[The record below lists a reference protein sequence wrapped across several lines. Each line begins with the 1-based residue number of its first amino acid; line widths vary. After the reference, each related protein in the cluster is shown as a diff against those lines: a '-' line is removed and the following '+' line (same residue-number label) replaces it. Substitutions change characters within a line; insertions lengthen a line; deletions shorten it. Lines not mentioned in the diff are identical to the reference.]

1 MSITLPQAAFT
12 IHTVVKLDDWSN
24 ATSETIW
31 ECYGNFIN
39 YVRLEK
45 VSGTLKV
52 TALFNGTTREAS
64 TTISYSGYY
73 FITCIIREGS
83 TDGIQVF
90 VNDSEQS
97 YDDVDNRDSTGL
109 TFSGDL
115 IGCYLG
121 KGKSN
126 PNNPLDG
133 KIDQLIPFSKALTS
147 TEVSTL
153 YNSGDGLQYKDLD
166 STETFYGNIVAW
178 YDFNRPDAFG
188 QDYHTGGLDLT
199 PVSITSSN
207 AVLGHIEGK
216 AAGYDGVTK
225 WLDRSGN
232 GNNATQGTITAI
244 PTWLENQLNTTED
257 VVSFDG
263 GTSAQWLDLPTNDGY
278 MDGVTDNPF
287 TWCFLFN
294 MSALAN
300 NNFLLGAYA
309 NPPLGWYYYI
319 NSSGIL
325 IARDYDA
332 SNNGIKSFSLSGF
345 SANTWYYLTI
355 AYSSSNGFTVYRNAI
370 DQSVTTSTAGAYVAM
385 EDLYVRLGNYLGS
398 STNTFRGQMGQ
409 VMYFQKELTQAD
421 VSLIKDYYNEKY
433 NLSL

>member
-1 MSITLPQAAFT
+1 MAFT
-12 IHTVVKLDDWSN
+12 
-24 ATSETIW
+24 A
-31 ECYGNFIN
+31 
-39 YVRLEK
+39 
-45 VSGTLKV
+45 
-52 TALFNGTTREAS
+52 
-64 TTISYSGYY
+64 
-73 FITCIIREGS
+73 
-83 TDGIQVF
+83 
-90 VNDSEQS
+90 
-97 YDDVDNRDSTGL
+97 GL
-109 TFSGDL
+109 
-115 IGCYLG
+115 
-121 KGKSN
+121 
-126 PNNPLDG
+126 
-133 KIDQLIPFSKALTS
+133 
-147 TEVSTL
+147 
-153 YNSGDGLQYKDLD
+153 
-166 STETFYGNIVAW
+166 
-178 YDFNRPDAFG
+178 
-188 QDYHTGGLDLT
+188 TGGLTEPITKTLLEDYFYGKLT
-199 PVSITSSN
+199 LEQMVAALGSTIWLDATSGYPLNSISPDTP
-207 AVLGHIEGK
+207 ALDTETIVR
-216 AAGYDGVTK
+216 

-232 GNNATQGTITAI
+232 DNHGNQAVIINMPI
-244 PTWLENQLNTTED
+244 WSENQLNTTED